1 MKKLLIGITI
11 VFLTLFTGTVQAAQW
26 KIDPDHSAVRFDIKH
41 IFSIVSGQFS
51 EFEAD
56 LVFDPQNLSNAR
68 FDFSVNTKSINTSN
82 GKRDTHLRSKDFFDA
97 DTFSVMTFKSSKIT
111 HVKENL
117 YALEGTLVIK
127 DVQQSITIEFYFYG
141 PKAHPFDKK
150 SNVAGFDTS
159 FEINRLDFHV
169 GDGKFYKMGV
179 VGDIVTV
186 RISVEALTGK

>member
-1 MKKLLIGITI
+1 MKKLLMSIAI
-11 VFLTLFTGTVQAAQW
+11 VFLILSAGTVQAAQW
-26 KIDPDHSAVRFDIKH
+26 KIDPAHSAIRFDIKH
-41 IFSIVSGQFS
+41 IFSIVSGHFS

-68 FDFSVNTKSINTSN
+68 IDFSVNVKSINTSN

-97 DTFSVMTFKSSKIT
+97 DTFSVMTFKSSSIT
-111 HVKENL
+111 HVKDNL
-117 YALEGTLVIK
+117 YALEGMLAIK
-127 DVQQSITIEFYFYG
+127 DVQQSIAIEFNFYG

-150 SNVAGFDTS
+150 SDVAGFDTS

-179 VGDIVTV
+179 VGDMVMV